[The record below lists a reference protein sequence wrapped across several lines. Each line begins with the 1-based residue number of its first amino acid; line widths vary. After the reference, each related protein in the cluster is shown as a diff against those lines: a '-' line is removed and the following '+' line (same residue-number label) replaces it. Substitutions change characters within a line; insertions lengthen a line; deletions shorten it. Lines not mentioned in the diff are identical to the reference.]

1 MLKDTLITK
10 KFPLV
15 MITFALVSALVT
27 GIIAYTKTTDSMEM
41 LAKEQLKSLLA
52 SRKSALS
59 QYFDTIIHQV
69 TFLAKNPLTVSSLE
83 QFSAAWQSLKTSPY
97 EQLQHLYVHQNP
109 YPKGKRSAYLS
120 ASDASRY
127 TLVHQK
133 SHPLFNNMID
143 TDSYYDLF
151 LINPQ
156 GELLYSVQKEADF
169 ASNLLNGRWKE
180 TDLAQLFRLI
190 NHQPEVGKIH
200 ISDFSPY
207 QPSNNEPA
215 SFIGT
220 SVFNID
226 NQYLGAI
233 ILQLPIEPID
243 QIMQV
248 TAGMGESGETYVVGA
263 DYLMRSNSRFFQDR
277 SILTTKVDTLSV
289 NRALQ
294 GETGFSIVDDYRKI
308 PVYSSFT
315 PFRTLSIKWAMLA
328 EIDEAEVLKPVY
340 NISRYLLISAI
351 IVTLLIFVF
360 GYFLSRDIARP
371 IVAMTMMMKRLASNE
386 LNINISISE
395 RRDEVGKMAEAMVVF
410 KQNAIERE
418 HMRKEL
424 SRIANVD
431 ALTGLYTR
439 KYAMEQLQLLM
450 QDSRSTRTK
459 LVLMFLDLDNFKEV
473 NDKLGHHSGDQTLCN
488 IADHILS
495 CVREQDIIAR
505 IGGDE
510 FIIIFPGIHEIDD
523 LSAIATDLLESL
535 PPQQLPISLS
545 IGISVFPDDAQSALE
560 LLKNADLAMYNVK
573 KGGKNNFCYWQQV
586 ASDTAVNQ
594 P

>member
-10 KFPLV
+10 KLPLV
-15 MITFALVSALVT
+15 MISFALVSALAT

-41 LAKEQLKSLLA
+41 LAKEQLRSLLA

-69 TFLAKNPLTVSSLE
+69 TFLAKSPLTISSLE
-83 QFSAAWQSLKTSPY
+83 QFSTAWQSLRSSPY
-97 EQLQHLYVHQNP
+97 KQLQHLYVHQNP
-109 YPKGKRSAYLS
+109 YPKGKKSNYLS
-120 ASDASRY
+120 ASDASVY
-127 TLVHQK
+127 TFVHQR

-180 TDLAQLFRLI
+180 TDLAQLFRRI
-190 NHQPEVGKIH
+190 NDQPEVGKIH

-207 QPSNNEPA
+207 QPSDNEPA

-220 SVFNID
+220 SVFNKD
-226 NQYLGAI
+226 NQYLGAV

-248 TAGMGESGETYVVGA
+248 TAGMGMSGETYVVGA

-277 SILTTKVDTLSV
+277 SILTTKVETLSV

-294 GETGFSIVDDYRKI
+294 GETGFSIVDDYRQV

-315 PFRTLSIKWAMLA
+315 PFSVLSIKWAMLA

-351 IVTLLIFVF
+351 LVTLLIFVF

-371 IVAMTMMMKRLASNE
+371 IVAMTTMMKRLASNE

-418 HMRKEL
+418 NMRKEL
-424 SRIANVD
+424 SRIANID

-439 KYAMEQLQLLM
+439 KYAMEQLQFLM
-450 QDSRSTRTK
+450 QDSHPARTK
-459 LVLMFLDLDNFKEV
+459 LVLMFLDLDNFKEI
-473 NDKLGHHSGDQTLCN
+473 NDELGHHSGDQTLCN
-488 IADHILS
+488 IAEHLRS

-510 FIIIFPGIHEIDD
+510 FIIIFPGIHDIDD
-523 LSAIATDLLESL
+523 LSSIANDLLQSL
-535 PPQQLPISLS
+535 PPQPLPIGLS

-560 LLKNADLAMYNVK
+560 LLKNADIAMYNVK
-573 KGGKNNFCYWQQV
+573 RGGKNNFCYWQQV
-586 ASDTAVNQ
+586 VS
-594 P
+594 

>member
-15 MITFALVSALVT
+15 MITFALVSALTT

-41 LAKEQLKSLLA
+41 LAKEQLKSLLS

-59 QYFDTIIHQV
+59 QYFDNIVHQV
-69 TFLAKNPLTVSSLE
+69 TFLAKSPLTISSLE
-83 QFSAAWQSLKTSPY
+83 QFSTAWQSLKTNPY
-97 EQLQHLYVHQNP
+97 EQLQRLYVHQNP

-120 ASDASRY
+120 ASDASVY

-151 LINPQ
+151 LVNPQ
-156 GELLYSVQKEADF
+156 GELLYSVQKETDF

-180 TDLAQLFRLI
+180 TDLAELFRRI

-207 QPSNNEPA
+207 QPSGNEPA

-220 SVFNID
+220 SVFNKD

-248 TAGMGESGETYVVGA
+248 TAGMGETGETYVVGA

-315 PFRTLSIKWAMLA
+315 PFSILSIKWAMLA

-351 IVTLLIFVF
+351 LITLLIFVF

-450 QDSRSTRTK
+450 QDSRSARTK
-459 LVLMFLDLDNFKEV
+459 LVLMFLDLDNFKKI

-488 IADHILS
+488 IAEHLRS

-510 FIIIFPGIHEIDD
+510 FIIIFPGIHEIED
-523 LSAIATDLLESL
+523 LSPIANDLLESL

-545 IGISVFPDDAQSALE
+545 IGISVFPDDAKSALE

-573 KGGKNNFCYWQQV
+573 KGGKNNFCYWQQE
-586 ASDTAVNQ
+586 ASKTTEVL
-594 P
+594 